1 MSGTFPDELCGV
13 GYCFATSRGN
23 PDLVAPCG
31 TGSCCDFG
39 ERPSCPSTPTTPKPT
54 LLPTTPKPTLLPTPT
69 PAATDKPTDKPS
81 VSPAPAPPE
90 PLHDSPRECETRGLS
105 LGASFDTVVEAL
117 EFAAQQNCKHIMW
130 SPLYHKQ
137 WGSHCCVDD
146 GLNGRANSYYEVYA
160 VPSAEGL
167 SPTPAP
173 SFLANDWWKQ
183 HFADGKI
190 PSGTNLDA
198 PAGYVAIE
206 GAGPCMCRNP
216 GWNLDS
222 CGKLCCR
229 GSPYTDPD
237 PNGQYYIGKHKNGRI
252 CYKPEGAEYKD
263 GDGGNSSGTA
273 SLAIIIPVVVAAVL
287 LLAAVLFL
295 VRKRVVAARQH
306 RRESMPTVGDD
317 KAEVEA

>member
-13 GYCFATSRGN
+13 GHCSATWTGN

-54 LLPTTPKPTLLPTPT
+54 LLPTTPKPTLLPTPAPTARPT
-69 PAATDKPTDKPS
+69 PA
-81 VSPAPAPPE
+81 
-90 PLHDSPRECETRGLS
+90 
-105 LGASFDTVVEAL
+105 
-117 EFAAQQNCKHIMW
+117 
-130 SPLYHKQ
+130 
-137 WGSHCCVDD
+137 
-146 GLNGRANSYYEVYA
+146 
-160 VPSAEGL
+160 
-167 SPTPAP
+167 PTPAP

-206 GAGPCMCRNP
+206 GAGPCMCRGS
-216 GWNLDS
+216 GWNEYS

-306 RRESMPTVGDD
+306 RRESMPTVGNDE
-317 KAEVEA
+317 AEVQA

>member
-1 MSGTFPDELCGV
+1 MSGTSPDELCGV

-54 LLPTTPKPTLLPTPT
+54 LLPTTPKPTLPPTPT

-160 VPSAEGL
+160 
-167 SPTPAP
+167 
-173 SFLANDWWKQ
+173 
-183 HFADGKI
+183 
-190 PSGTNLDA
+190 
-198 PAGYVAIE
+198 
-206 GAGPCMCRNP
+206 
-216 GWNLDS
+216 
-222 CGKLCCR
+222 
-229 GSPYTDPD
+229 
-237 PNGQYYIGKHKNGRI
+237 YYIGKHKNGRI

-306 RRESMPTVGDD
+306 RRESMPTVGNDE
-317 KAEVEA
+317 AEVQA

>member
-1 MSGTFPDELCGV
+1 MSGTFPDELCSV
-13 GYCFATSRGN
+13 GYCSATFAGGN

-54 LLPTTPKPTLLPTPT
+54 LLPTPAPTARPT
-69 PAATDKPTDKPS
+69 PA
-81 VSPAPAPPE
+81 
-90 PLHDSPRECETRGLS
+90 
-105 LGASFDTVVEAL
+105 
-117 EFAAQQNCKHIMW
+117 
-130 SPLYHKQ
+130 
-137 WGSHCCVDD
+137 
-146 GLNGRANSYYEVYA
+146 
-160 VPSAEGL
+160 
-167 SPTPAP
+167 PTPAP

-198 PAGYVAIE
+198 PDGYVAIE
-206 GAGPCMCRNP
+206 GAGPCMCRGG

-237 PNGQYYIGKHKNGRI
+237 PNGQYYIGKVKHGRI

-263 GDGGNSSGTA
+263 GDGGDKSGTA
-273 SLAIIIPVVVAAVL
+273 SLAIIIPVVIAAVL

-295 VRKRVVAARQH
+295 VRKRVIAARQH
-306 RRESMPTVGDD
+306 RRESMPTVGGEGEVQ
-317 KAEVEA
+317 AEA

>member
-1 MSGTFPDELCGV
+1 
-13 GYCFATSRGN
+13 
-23 PDLVAPCG
+23 
-31 TGSCCDFG
+31 
-39 ERPSCPSTPTTPKPT
+39 
-54 LLPTTPKPTLLPTPT
+54 
-69 PAATDKPTDKPS
+69 
-81 VSPAPAPPE
+81 
-90 PLHDSPRECETRGLS
+90 
-105 LGASFDTVVEAL
+105 
-117 EFAAQQNCKHIMW
+117 
-130 SPLYHKQ
+130 
-137 WGSHCCVDD
+137 
-146 GLNGRANSYYEVYA
+146 
-160 VPSAEGL
+160 
-167 SPTPAP
+167 
-173 SFLANDWWKQ
+173 
-183 HFADGKI
+183 
-190 PSGTNLDA
+190 
-198 PAGYVAIE
+198 
-206 GAGPCMCRNP
+206 MCRNP